1 MKLREAARQV
11 ACPIFTELPGS
22 TDFWSNAL
30 SVYLRFRLAA
40 ALIER
45 FGSPPAAG
53 QGPSIG
59 LDDALK
65 PEVVDDG

>member
-1 MKLREAARQV
+1 
-11 ACPIFTELPGS
+11 
-22 TDFWSNAL
+22 
-30 SVYLRFRLAA
+30 LRFRPAA

-53 QGPSIG
+53 QGPPIG

-65 PEVVDDG
+65 PEIAPDGVIQREFGVVVGLLLVVELVVVSSG